1 MLGTLYTDTLTFSDG
16 VVIYEQLIAVGSC
29 TRDVGG
35 SCTRD
40 VDGIL
45 GLGPIALTAY
55 SLVNEPD
62 TLIPTVID
70 NLLEQGAISQHVI
83 SYFFAPFLD
92 TAVAYGTI
100 TSGGIDPDDHTGP
113 ITYK

>member
-16 VVIYEQLIAVGSC
+16 VVIYEQSIGVGSC
-29 TRDVGG
+29 TK
-35 SCTRD
+35 D
-40 VDGIL
+40 VDGML
-45 GLGPIALTAY
+45 GLGPVALTADT
-55 SLVNEPD
+55 LVDEPH
-62 TLIPTVID
+62 TLIPTAID
-70 NLLEQGAISQHVI
+70 NLLEQGAISQRVI

-100 TSGGIDPDDHTGP
+100 TFGGIDPDDHTGP